1 MKLSTIRPVILTAAC
16 VWIVWMICLG
26 PLQALGYVVHHWE
39 VALTMLFGSFVAGST
54 SLGGGAVAFPVFTKV
69 LQVSSFDANVFSLMI
84 QSVGMGTATFFIVV
98 RRITVEWRIVL
109 VSTIA
114 GAIGIYLGAA
124 YLAPLIPSTAV
135 KILFSM
141 ILTSFGLTLLMLNIR
156 RENRHDT
163 MPAWGYREVKV
174 IFAASLAGGV
184 ISGLQG
190 SGIDIVIFS
199 VMVLYFRICEK
210 VATPTSVVIMAFN
223 AMIGAY
229 LHNFV
234 FNDTAASVVEYWYAA
249 IPVVVVGAPVGAI
262 VCSFLKRE
270 VISNSLLVLILIDLI
285 STLLLVPM
293 QPYII
298 TLGLVSV
305 VLFSGINLMML
316 RTRTYQR
323 LPQEGIA

>member
-1 MKLSTIRPVILTAAC
+1 MKLSTIGPVILTAVC

-26 PLQALGYVVHHWE
+26 PQQALGYVADHWE
-39 VALTMLFGSFVAGST
+39 VAVTMMFGSFVAGST

-69 LQVSSFDANVFSLMI
+69 LHVSSFDANVFSLMI
-84 QSVGMGTATFFIVV
+84 QSVGMGTATFFIIV

-124 YLAPLIPSTAV
+124 FMAPLIPSTVV

-156 RENRHDT
+156 RENRHNT
-163 MPAWGYREVKV
+163 MPAWTLREVKV
-174 IFAASLAGGV
+174 IFVASLAGGV

-190 SGIDIVIFS
+190 SGIDIVTFS

-234 FNDTAASVVEYWYAA
+234 FHDTAASVVEFWYAA

-262 VCSFLKRE
+262 LCSFLKRE
-270 VISNSLLVLILIDLI
+270 VISNTLLILILVDLI

-293 QPYII
+293 QPYIV

-323 LPQEGIA
+323 LPQEGLA